1 MRSDRT
7 RGMSVIWSAR
17 TQIVPTG
24 SMTLATVRS
33 AGLSTAAIAAPA
45 RRPAMRARRTRE
57 VEVVKVLEMLEVL
70 EVHTFMTSHLAWRK
84 PLHAWLAAPTIG

>member
-1 MRSDRT
+1 
-7 RGMSVIWSAR
+7 
-17 TQIVPTG
+17 
-24 SMTLATVRS
+24 
-33 AGLSTAAIAAPA
+33 
-45 RRPAMRARRTRE
+45 MRARRTRE